1 MLLVCGFFL
10 LWAAEH
16 SRRLLVLHWKQ
27 EIRNNS
33 LVLPTS
39 LYLSYAKNR
48 NAICKHT
55 VCFNEHLL
63 AVSAGLQLF
72 SILSV
77 PRLFTMS
84 SANEFCKIKSLFVLV
99 HLKPLRFLFRYIR
112 AKYLEHKSRLV
123 QGKKVY
129 WYKYAKG
136 NSFQDCMFM
145 TVLQANMKIH
155 V

>member
-1 MLLVCGFFL
+1 MLLVCGFFW

-63 AVSAGLQLF
+63 AVSAGLHTCFQSYVYHDCL
-72 SILSV
+72 L
-77 PRLFTMS
+77 S

-112 AKYLEHKSRLV
+112 AKYLESRLV